1 MEVPMQDE
9 AKQDGPQVSRQTSNI
24 ATLLR
29 ELSVRWHY
37 DGPGGYAWHAI
48 RGGQRKI
55 GRADTEAEAWSAG
68 STWLSELD
76 EAGAPR
82 CS

>member
-29 ELSVRWHY
+29 E
-37 DGPGGYAWHAI
+37 
-48 RGGQRKI
+48 
-55 GRADTEAEAWSAG
+55 
-68 STWLSELD
+68 
-76 EAGAPR
+76 
-82 CS
+82 